1 MNPRNLLRNILW
13 LILGIATLSLLLFH
27 HSLYGLLCQR
37 LPWEED
43 ALIGK
48 PLSDLERMLTAKGR
62 SLAPVDSLSFSA
74 ITEKP
79 LQQNQRALQFNKGN
93 DYNWFYCGTALN
105 VGYVVVEKLDGE
117 RISAILHHRSV
128 DSL

>member
-1 MNPRNLLRNILW
+1 
-13 LILGIATLSLLLFH
+13 
-27 HSLYGLLCQR
+27 
-37 LPWEED
+37 
-43 ALIGK
+43 
-48 PLSDLERMLTAKGR
+48 MLTAKGR